1 MRMCLRGLFLFLLV
15 TAQGVALGQD
25 GAETPAD
32 PKPAATS
39 KPTEA
44 PESSGALD
52 TKAPVR
58 AVEPLPTIPATLTQ
72 DQIKALINEVAE
84 KDIEN
89 DKRQRDYTYV
99 EREEE
104 HKLDGK
110 GEVKSTE
117 SRTSEVMILYEHQV
131 ERLIAKNDKPLSEKD
146 NAKEEA
152 KIQKVIEKGKNETE
166 EQRKKRLEKEEKDRE
181 HDREFVRDVSD
192 AYNFRVVGIEQL
204 DGRDAY
210 VIDADPRPGFQPHHK
225 DAKFLPKFRF
235 RLWIDVAEKEWVKL
249 DAQCIDT
256 VSWGLF
262 LARIHKGSRVLIETT
277 RVNDEVWLP
286 KHVDVKV
293 DARLALLKGINE
305 DIDVT
310 YRDYKKF
317 RTDTKIVGVG
327 EVVEGK

>member
-1 MRMCLRGLFLFLLV
+1 MKMWRTSVFLFLLV
-15 TAQGVALGQD
+15 TAQGVALSQD
-25 GAETPAD
+25 GAESPAD
-32 PKPAATS
+32 PKPAATA

-44 PESSGALD
+44 LESSGAPD

-58 AVEPLPTIPATLTQ
+58 AVKPLPTIPATLTQ

-99 EREEE
+99 QREEE

-110 GEVKSTE
+110 GTVKSTE

-152 KIQKVIEKGKNETE
+152 KIQKIIEKGKNETAE
-166 EQRKKRLEKEEKDRE
+166 ERKKRLEKEEKDRE

-192 AYNFRVVGIEQL
+192 AYNFRMLAIEKL
-204 DGRDAY
+204 DGRDTY

-286 KHVDVKV
+286 RHVDVKV

-317 RTDTKIVGVG
+317 RTDAKIVGIG
-327 EVVEGK
+327 EVQEGK